1 MLHILYSLFFF
12 KKLKLI
18 CNILVSFY
26 YFFNFRH
33 LLASLPPPLPHDYH
47 CRYHLNYILYPFT
60 FLSSFQPFL
69 LYFFHVS
76 WIKIFYSNT
85 RPGIMYVCFI
95 TFHIKQYYIIFLC
108 ILNYHRFY
116 LYFLLVVVVSHCFN
130 YYLSWFGFSFFFFL
144 IIHTWSGYE
153 LQNN

>member
-12 KKLKLI
+12 EKLKLI

-26 YFFNFRH
+26 YFFI
-33 LLASLPPPLPHDYH
+33 SVICLPPFPPLPHDYH

-95 TFHIKQYYIIFLC
+95 TFHIKQYYIIYSFVYWTITASTC
-108 ILNYHRFY
+108 TFY
-116 LYFLLVVVVSHCFN
+116 LLLLFQIVLIIIFLGSVF
-130 YYLSWFGFSFFFFL
+130 LSFSF
-144 IIHTWSGYE
+144 
-153 LQNN
+153 